1 MKLQVDSCSKSY
13 EDKLVLDRLDLAVD
27 EHEVVCL
34 VGASGSGKSTLLK
47 AINLLVPIDAG
58 RIVLDGRVITSD
70 EVNPNEIRSK
80 MAIVFQSFNL
90 FPHMNVI
97 DNITL
102 APRKVLGIDHRHATG
117 RGEDLLERFGLAD
130 KRDEYPERL
139 SGGQQQ
145 RVAIVRAL
153 AMDPDLL
160 LLDEVT
166 SALDPVLVGEVLA
179 LLRELKDAGMT
190 MVVAT
195 HEMGFARESADRVAF
210 LHAGRVW
217 EEAEPQELFTDPQL
231 PETKDFLR
239 RITAAGRL

>member
-1 MKLQVDSCSKSY
+1 MKLAVESCSKSFD
-13 EDKLVLDRLDLAVD
+13 DKLVLDDLDLTVD
-27 EHEVVCL
+27 QHEVVCL

-47 AINLLVPIDAG
+47 AVNLLVPIDSG
-58 RIVLDGRVITSD
+58 RILLDGRVITSQD
-70 EVNPNEIRSK
+70 VNPNEVRSK

-90 FPHMNVI
+90 FPHMKVI

-102 APRKVLGIDHRHATG
+102 APRKVLGIGQREAVA
-117 RGEDLLERFGLAD
+117 RGEDLLRRFGLAE
-130 KRDEYPERL
+130 KRHDYPERL

-145 RVAIVRAL
+145 RVAIIRAL

-179 LLRELKDAGMT
+179 LLRELKETGMT
-190 MVVAT
+190 MVIAT

-210 LHAGRVW
+210 LHAGKVW
-217 EEAEPQELFTDPQL
+217 EEAEPEKLFTH
-231 PETKDFLR
+231 PERAETRDFLR
-239 RITAAGRL
+239 RITEAGRL

>member
-1 MKLQVDSCSKSY
+1 MKLVVENCTKAFD
-13 EDKLVLDRLDLAVD
+13 DKVVLDGMSLEVD
-27 EHEVVCL
+27 AHEVVCL

-47 AINLLVPIDAG
+47 AINLLVPIDSG
-58 RIVLDGRVITSD
+58 RILLDGRDITSQ
-70 EVNPNEIRSK
+70 EVNANEVRSK

-90 FPHMNVI
+90 FPHMSVI

-102 APRKVLGIDHRHATG
+102 APRKVLDVSNREAIA

-153 AMDPDLL
+153 AMEPDLL

-179 LLRELKDAGMT
+179 LIRELKATGMT
-190 MVVAT
+190 MVIAT
-195 HEMGFARESADRVAF
+195 HEMGFARETADRVAF
-210 LHAGRVW
+210 LHGGKVW
-217 EEAEPQELFTDPQL
+217 ELAAPADLFTSPQQ
-231 PETKDFLR
+231 PETQDFLR
-239 RITAAGRL
+239 RITESGRL